1 MKESPEEPPPAEG
14 AAPAAPP
21 AAGPAKKDDDGFPI
35 LNYIHGTYM
44 VGSNRSLRIRATQET
59 MHSFVELLTANLGHP
74 VTDATGLKGKY
85 DFIVTFAFPG
95 IAGRAAASPD
105 GVPEADANPDLI
117 DALPQI
123 GLKLEQKKGMIDTL
137 VVDHI
142 EKTPSG
148 N

>member
-1 MKESPEEPPPAEG
+1 ME
-14 AAPAAPP
+14 
-21 AAGPAKKDDDGFPI
+21 
-35 LNYIHGTYM
+35 
-44 VGSNRSLRIRATQET
+44 LRIRATQET
-59 MHSFVELLTANLGHP
+59 MPAFAELLTSNLRLP

-95 IAGRAAASPD
+95 MPGRAAASPD
-105 GVPEADANPDLI
+105 GVPEADADPDLI

-142 EKTPSG
+142 EKTPTE